1 MMTQDEMKELR
12 EYLDGKF
19 GAVDKRFDGVD
30 HRLDGMDKRFDGV
43 DERLDGMEKRF
54 DGVDGRLDRIEATME
69 QEFGAITTQFVE
81 LRGYIDDAYE
91 RTNGRMDVQFDA
103 LRADLRI
110 TRERD

>member
-1 MMTQDEMKELR
+1 MHIHSDDAIFR
-12 EYLDGKF
+12 GSGDDAG
-19 GAVDKRFDGVD
+19 
-30 HRLDGMDKRFDGV
+30 
-43 DERLDGMEKRF
+43 
-54 DGVDGRLDRIEATME
+54 
-69 QEFGAITTQFVE
+69 FGAITTQFVE